1 MKVVV
6 LLNEAAGADA
16 ASPEVSKVREAFA
29 AGAVAADVR
38 ACSPRDLRAAIA
50 AAAASGV
57 DAVVIGGGDGTL
69 NAAAQVLVGGPTAL
83 GVLPL
88 GTLNHFAKD
97 VGIPLDLADAV
108 ATIAAGDR
116 LAVDVGEVNGRFFLN
131 NASIGLYPAAVRER
145 EELRHKHGGGKWV
158 AMLQAC
164 FDVFRRY
171 PLLSVVVRTEDQVA
185 HLKTPFVFVGNNR
198 YEMSLFSLGSRQTL
212 RGGELS
218 VYLSRDGGRVA
229 LVRQA
234 LRALL
239 GTLEQ
244 DRDFRSLVVTEME
257 IDTRRRHVRVAVDGE
272 VVEMASPIRY
282 RIHPQSIW
290 VLAPRTA

>member
-16 ASPEVSKVREAFA
+16 ASPQVSKVREAFA
-29 AGAVAADVR
+29 VGAVAADVR
-38 ACSPRDLRAAIA
+38 TCAPHDLRATVER
-50 AAAASGV
+50 AAASGV

-69 NAAAQVLVGGPTAL
+69 NAAAQVLVGGRTAL

-88 GTLNHFAKD
+88 GTLNHFARD
-97 VGIPLDLADAV
+97 LGIPVELADAV
-108 ATIAAGDR
+108 ATIAAGER
-116 LAVDVGEVNGRFFLN
+116 VAVDVGEVNRRFFLN
-131 NASIGLYPAAVRER
+131 NASIGLYPAAVRQR

-185 HLKTPFVFVGNNR
+185 HVKTPFVFVGNNR
-198 YEMSLFSLGSRQTL
+198 YEMSLFSLGSRRTL

-218 VYLSRDGGRVA
+218 VYLARDGGRVA

-244 DRDFRSLVVTEME
+244 DRDFRSLVVTQME
-257 IDTRRRHVRVAVDGE
+257 IATPKRHVRVAVDGE
-272 VVEMASPIRY
+272 VVEMATPIRY
-282 RIHPQSIW
+282 RIHPRSLW
-290 VLAPRTA
+290 VVAPRQA